1 MKTKE
6 QKIPKWFKGMIYGE
20 GDEVTNPFTGICY
33 TLNALELSVYD
44 FIIGSQLVL
53 EVAPTS
59 VTKISCNCCSSYRFH
74 IPIRM
79 NNVAHKTIDS
89 TN

>member
-20 GDEVTNPFTGICY
+20 GDKVTNPFTGICY

-53 EVAPTS
+53 EVAPNS
-59 VTKISCNCCSSYRFH
+59 VTKKQIGDFQKALTWFRV
-74 IPIRM
+74 
-79 NNVAHKTIDS
+79 NNTEAYMVLLD
-89 TN
+89 

>member
-20 GDEVTNPFTGICY
+20 GDEVTNPFTGTCY

-53 EVAPTS
+53 EVAPKS
-59 VTKISCNCCSSYRFH
+59 VTKKQIDDFKKALTWFRV
-74 IPIRM
+74 
-79 NNVAHKTIDS
+79 NNAEAYMVLLD
-89 TN
+89 

>member
-20 GDEVTNPFTGICY
+20 GDEVTNPFTGRCY

-53 EVAPTS
+53 EVVPKS
-59 VTKISCNCCSSYRFH
+59 VTKKQLDDFKKALTWFRV
-74 IPIRM
+74 
-79 NNVAHKTIDS
+79 NNAEAYMVLLD
-89 TN
+89 

>member
-6 QKIPKWFKGMIYGE
+6 QKIPKWFKGMIYSE
-20 GDEVTNPFTGICY
+20 GDKVTNPFTGRCY

-53 EVAPTS
+53 EVAPKS
-59 VTKISCNCCSSYRFH
+59 VTKKQIDDFKKALTWFRV
-74 IPIRM
+74 
-79 NNVAHKTIDS
+79 NNAEAYMVLLD
-89 TN
+89 